1 MPERIKTN
9 PIIWFEFKDSFK
21 NIKPQII
28 ATNGVIKFTVEV
40 NAAPDNL
47 INLKK
52 INPPIAV
59 LRIPK
64 IMPKKILW
72 FVGELFKGSSKIT
85 TKNIKIKKAK
95 YVDPLKTY
103 RGCLLYTSDAADE

>member
-1 MPERIKTN
+1 MFRDSLKKTY
-9 PIIWFEFKDSFK
+9 
-21 NIKPQII
+21 PQII
-28 ATNGVIKFTVEV
+28 AMKGTIKLTVEV

-64 IMPKKILW
+64 TIPNIIL
-72 FVGELFKGSSKIT
+72 
-85 TKNIKIKKAK
+85 
-95 YVDPLKTY
+95 
-103 RGCLLYTSDAADE
+103 